1 MLHERVDASP
11 QTATLG
17 RRSLRYA
24 SSSYLVSMDCLV
36 YGTSENMR
44 PASAEDISRPVAGAR
59 IAVVDDEPSVTR
71 FLSRLLSIHGY
82 YVLAEDPVRILGR
95 LREEPDCVDLLVTDQ
110 SMPNMTGT
118 ELVAFAREVRPTLP
132 VLLITGHIEVTTLE
146 EVERW
151 GRSACVAKPID
162 TNELIAKVTRLLAQA
177 TLH

>member
-17 RRSLRYA
+17 HRSLRYA

-44 PASAEDISRPVAGAR
+44 QASAEDISRPVAGAR

-82 YVLAEDPVRILGR
+82 YVLAEDPVRILRAAKFAARFASRGFSIAPETR
-95 LREEPDCVDLLVTDQ
+95 DLMRQMVDAGEVDALVPDRVWKETEAALAGPSLGALASSLVETA
-110 SMPNMTGT
+110 PL
-118 ELVAFAREVRPTLP
+118 E
-132 VLLITGHIEVTTLE
+132 TT
-146 EVERW
+146 
-151 GRSACVAKPID
+151 P
-162 TNELIAKVTRLLAQA
+162 
-177 TLH
+177 